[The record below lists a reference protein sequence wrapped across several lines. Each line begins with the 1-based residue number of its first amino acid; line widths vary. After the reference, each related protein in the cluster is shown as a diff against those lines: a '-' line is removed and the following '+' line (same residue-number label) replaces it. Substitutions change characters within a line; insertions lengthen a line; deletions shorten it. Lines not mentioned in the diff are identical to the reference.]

1 MGVSDAGKA
10 KDPPILVSA
19 KEHLRIAASPRSSGS
34 PNRSSCGDGCRKA
47 LLPFVA
53 LSTSAIRAPCESE
66 ELMCDT
72 EQTPDRDDNTAW
84 VDKISAT
91 PWIRLL

>member
-1 MGVSDAGKA
+1 
-10 KDPPILVSA
+10 
-19 KEHLRIAASPRSSGS
+19 
-34 PNRSSCGDGCRKA
+34 
-47 LLPFVA
+47 
-53 LSTSAIRAPCESE
+53 
-66 ELMCDT
+66 MCDT